1 MGTQCLTKFGWLGA
15 LLRQVRQEYVSQQ
28 GMGMAG
34 SDISGTSLDKR
45 DCKKHRREKE
55 MVVAKL
61 LGYSL
66 VEIRMDTGEL
76 VGVKLCV

>member
-1 MGTQCLTKFGWLGA
+1 
-15 LLRQVRQEYVSQQ
+15 
-28 GMGMAG
+28 MAG